1 MNVFSRH
8 SRHCLLL
15 LVLPSLLLGCA
26 TKPPA
31 ETPAPPVQDDTFI
44 TPAGLEPQVEFWVK
58 VYSHWSQG
66 QVALH
71 DNRHMDLVYRVLEL
85 PGPVSDGYSKDSRRY
100 VREQQ
105 RWLKQQL
112 NELEQNHSQGLPLS
126 PQQQALAEQITA
138 VAGEQAIW
146 GAAERLRSQRGLRE
160 RFQRGLAISTRYVPL
175 FQQIFRNAG
184 LPADLAYLP
193 HVESSFQAHARSS
206 VGATGMWQF
215 TKGAAR
221 TFMTDHPGVD
231 ERLDPVASA
240 KGAARYLA
248 TAHRYLDSWPLA
260 LTSYNHGIG
269 SMRKARERFGTDF
282 MQIVRYYDRPSFG
295 FASRNFYAEFLAAR
309 AIARSPETYFPTGVD
324 SMPQLELDS
333 IVLADSIGSDQL
345 ARYFAVPKPDLVELN
360 PAWTAAA
367 VHGKVALPPGLTVW
381 LPRGAV
387 ERRDDINRRL
397 VAEGQLQSSAT
408 DGLIE

>member
-112 NELEQNHSQGLPLS
+112 SELEQNHSQGLPLS

-184 LPADLAYLP
+184 LPADLAR
-193 HVESSFQAHARSS
+193 VC
-206 VGATGMWQF
+206 
-215 TKGAAR
+215 
-221 TFMTDHPGVD
+221 
-231 ERLDPVASA
+231 
-240 KGAARYLA
+240 
-248 TAHRYLDSWPLA
+248 
-260 LTSYNHGIG
+260 
-269 SMRKARERFGTDF
+269 
-282 MQIVRYYDRPSFG
+282 
-295 FASRNFYAEFLAAR
+295 
-309 AIARSPETYFPTGVD
+309 
-324 SMPQLELDS
+324 
-333 IVLADSIGSDQL
+333 
-345 ARYFAVPKPDLVELN
+345 
-360 PAWTAAA
+360 
-367 VHGKVALPPGLTVW
+367 
-381 LPRGAV
+381 
-387 ERRDDINRRL
+387 
-397 VAEGQLQSSAT
+397 
-408 DGLIE
+408 